1 MNEDGKTIV
10 LKETENL
17 IQQIPFMFE
26 NLQMEILINE
36 RLKIKKQGKN
46 IMLKRIIEIISER
59 VIKKGKP
66 IKGNGIAK

>member
-1 MNEDGKTIV
+1 
-10 LKETENL
+10 
-17 IQQIPFMFE
+17 
-26 NLQMEILINE
+26 MEILINE

-59 VIKKGKP
+59 VIKKGKL